1 MTQPTPDPAHPAGWP
16 ATVPP
21 PPPSGPVGHPPVA
34 APPLER
40 IPPGPGVR
48 PPFVAAPT
56 EGGNQRVWWA
66 VGTAVL
72 AVLLVCGG
80 GVAVFTGMIVTGVRA
95 VNDQAHK
102 VVGDYLTALEHER
115 YNDAYALL
123 CDRMRQRYDLNDF
136 KDAEQDTAGSTG
148 YTLGK
153 FDVATL
159 EMPVELKFGTRTQN
173 VTYQLAQD
181 ASTGHLEICGTA

>member
-1 MTQPTPDPAHPAGWP
+1 VTQPTPDPAHPAGWP
-16 ATVPP
+16 APVVPP
-21 PPPSGPVGHPPVA
+21 PPPLPPA
-34 APPLER
+34 SSLET
-40 IPPGPGVR
+40 IPSGPGVR

-56 EGGNQRVWWA
+56 EGGSQRVWWA

-115 YNDAYALL
+115 YNDAYALV
-123 CDRMRQRYDLNDF
+123 CDRMRQRYDLNEF
-136 KDAEQDTAGSTG
+136 KDVEQDTAGSTG

-159 EMPVELKFGTRTQN
+159 QMPVELQFGTRTQT

-181 ASTGHLEICGTA
+181 AASGHLEICGTA